1 MIIQLMINFFSKYKF
16 IFYLSNFILLVLYLF
31 PGSLL
36 GCFLY
41 NDCQLQPQLTKDFLV
56 STNHLYSFCLLSI
69 IGLFT
74 YKNSNKLNF
83 LNLYLILLS
92 IILEILH
99 IFIPVRSFEL
109 YDLFGNLLGVSIVL
123 TINFFYRKYENYK
136 N

>member
-1 MIIQLMINFFSKYKF
+1 MINFFSKYKF

-41 NDCQLQPQLTKDFLV
+41 NDCLLQPQLTTKDFLV
-56 STNHLYSFCLLSI
+56 SINHLYAFGLLSI

-83 LNLYLILLS
+83 LNLYLVLLS

-99 IFIPVRSFEL
+99 IFVPVRSFEFS
-109 YDLFGNLLGVSIVL
+109 DLFGNLLGVSIVL
-123 TINFFYRKYENYK
+123 LINFFYRKYENYK

>member
-1 MIIQLMINFFSKYKF
+1 MINFFSKYKF
-16 IFYLSNFILLVLYLF
+16 IFYLSNFILLVLYLY
-31 PGSLL
+31 PGSFI
-36 GCFLY
+36 GCFLFS
-41 NDCQLQPQLTKDFLV
+41 NCQYDPQITPDFLV
-56 STNHLYSFCLLSI
+56 STNHLYAFGLLSI

-92 IILEILH
+92 IILETLH

-109 YDLFGNLLGVSIVL
+109 SDLFGNLLGVSIVL

>member
-1 MIIQLMINFFSKYKF
+1 MINFFSKYKF
-16 IFYLSNFILLVLYLF
+16 IFYLSNIILLVLYLF
-31 PGSLL
+31 PGSIL
-36 GCFLY
+36 GCYLY

-56 STNHLYSFCLLSI
+56 STNHLYAFGLLSI

-74 YKNSNKLNF
+74 YKNSNKLN
-83 LNLYLILLS
+83 LYLVLIS

-109 YDLFGNLLGVSIVL
+109 SDLFGNLLGVLIVL
-123 TINFFYRKYENYK
+123 TIHFFYRKYENFK

>member
-1 MIIQLMINFFSKYKF
+1 MINFFSKYKF

-41 NDCQLQPQLTKDFLV
+41 NDCQLQPQITKDFLV
-56 STNHLYSFCLLSI
+56 STNHLYAFGLLSI
-69 IGLFT
+69 IGSYT

-109 YDLFGNLLGVSIVL
+109 SDLFGNLLGVSIVL

>member
-1 MIIQLMINFFSKYKF
+1 MINFFSKYKF
-16 IFYLSNFILLVLYLF
+16 IFYLSNLILLVLYLF

-56 STNHLYSFCLLSI
+56 STNHLYAFGLLSI

-83 LNLYLILLS
+83 LSLYLVLLS

-99 IFIPVRSFEL
+99 IFIPVRSFEFS
-109 YDLFGNLLGVSIVL
+109 DLFGNLLGVFIVL

>member
-1 MIIQLMINFFSKYKF
+1 MINFFSKYKF

-36 GCFLY
+36 GCYLY

-56 STNHLYSFCLLSI
+56 STNHLYAFSLLSV

-99 IFIPVRSFEL
+99 IFIPVRSFEFS
-109 YDLFGNLLGVSIVL
+109 DLFGNLLGVTIVL

>member
-1 MIIQLMINFFSKYKF
+1 MINLFSKYKF

-41 NDCQLQPQLTKDFLV
+41 NDCQLQPQITKDFLV
-56 STNHLYSFCLLSI
+56 STNHLYAFGLLTI
-69 IGLFT
+69 IGSYT

-99 IFIPVRSFEL
+99 IFIPIRSFEFS
-109 YDLFGNLLGVSIVL
+109 DLFGNLLGVSIVL
-123 TINFFYRKYENYK
+123 MINFFFEKYENYR

>member
-1 MIIQLMINFFSKYKF
+1 MINFFSKYKF

-41 NDCQLQPQLTKDFLV
+41 NDCQSQPQLTKDFLV
-56 STNHLYSFCLLSI
+56 STNHLYAFGLLSI

-83 LNLYLILLS
+83 LSLYLILLS

>member
-1 MIIQLMINFFSKYKF
+1 MINFFSKYKF

-41 NDCQLQPQLTKDFLV
+41 NDCQLQPQLTKDFLI
-56 STNHLYSFCLLSI
+56 STNHLYAFGLLSA

-74 YKNSNKLNF
+74 YKNLNKLNF
-83 LNLYLILLS
+83 LNLYLVLLS

-109 YDLFGNLLGVSIVL
+109 SDLFGNLLGVSIVL

>member
-1 MIIQLMINFFSKYKF
+1 MINFFSKYKF
-16 IFYLSNFILLVLYLF
+16 IFYLSNFFLLVLYLF

-56 STNHLYSFCLLSI
+56 SKNHLYAFGLLSI

-74 YKNSNKLNF
+74 YKNSNK

-99 IFIPVRSFEL
+99 IFIPARSFEFS
-109 YDLFGNLLGVSIVL
+109 DLFGNLLGVSIVL
-123 TINFFYRKYENYK
+123 TINFYYKKYENYK

>member
-1 MIIQLMINFFSKYKF
+1 MINFFSKYKF
-16 IFYLSNFILLVLYLF
+16 IFYISNFILLVLYLF

-36 GCFLY
+36 GYFLY
-41 NDCQLQPQLTKDFLV
+41 NDFQLQPQLTKDFLI
-56 STNHLYSFCLLSI
+56 STNHLYAFGLLSI

-83 LNLYLILLS
+83 LNLYLVLLS

-109 YDLFGNLLGVSIVL
+109 SDLFGNLLGVLIVL

>member
-1 MIIQLMINFFSKYKF
+1 MINFFSKYKF
-16 IFYLSNFILLVLYLF
+16 IFYISNFILLVLYLF

-36 GCFLY
+36 GYFLY
-41 NDCQLQPQLTKDFLV
+41 NDIQLQPQLTKDFLV
-56 STNHLYSFCLLSI
+56 STNHLYAFGLLSI

-109 YDLFGNLLGVSIVL
+109 SDLFGNLLGVSIVL

>member
-1 MIIQLMINFFSKYKF
+1 MINFFSKYKF
-16 IFYLSNFILLVLYLF
+16 IFYISNFILLVLYLF

-36 GCFLY
+36 GYFLY
-41 NDCQLQPQLTKDFLV
+41 NDFQAQPQLTKDFLV
-56 STNHLYSFCLLSI
+56 STNHLYAFGLLSI

-99 IFIPVRSFEL
+99 IFIPVRSFEFS
-109 YDLFGNLLGVSIVL
+109 DLFGNLLGVSIVL

>member
-1 MIIQLMINFFSKYKF
+1 MINFFSKYKF

-41 NDCQLQPQLTKDFLV
+41 TDCQLQPQLTKDFLV
-56 STNHLYSFCLLSI
+56 STNHLYAFGLLSI

-99 IFIPVRSFEL
+99 IFIPVRSFEFS
-109 YDLFGNLLGVSIVL
+109 DLFGNLLGVFIVL

>member
-1 MIIQLMINFFSKYKF
+1 MINFFSKYKF
-16 IFYLSNFILLVLYLF
+16 IFYLSNLILIVLYLF

-41 NDCQLQPQLTKDFLV
+41 KDCILQPQLTPNFLV
-56 STNHLYSFCLLSI
+56 STNHLYAFSLLSI

-74 YKNSNKLNF
+74 YKNSDKLNF
-83 LNLYLILLS
+83 LNIYLVLLS

-99 IFIPVRSFEL
+99 IFIPVRSFEFS
-109 YDLFGNLLGVSIVL
+109 DLFGNLFGVLIVL
-123 TINFFYRKYENYK
+123 LINLVYKKYENFK

>member
-1 MIIQLMINFFSKYKF
+1 MINFFSKYKF

-36 GCFLY
+36 GCYLY

-56 STNHLYSFCLLSI
+56 STNHLYTFGLLSI

-99 IFIPVRSFEL
+99 IFIPVRSFEFS
-109 YDLFGNLLGVSIVL
+109 DLFGNLLGVSIVL

>member
-1 MIIQLMINFFSKYKF
+1 MINFFSKYKLT
-16 IFYLSNFILLVLYLF
+16 FYLSNIILLVLYLF

-36 GCFLY
+36 GCYLY

-56 STNHLYSFCLLSI
+56 STNHLYAFSLLSI

-74 YKNSNKLNF
+74 YNDSKKLNF
-83 LNLYLILLS
+83 LYIYLIFLS

-99 IFIPVRSFEL
+99 IFIPIRGFEFP
-109 YDLFGNLLGVSIVL
+109 DLFGNLLGVLIIL
-123 TINFFYRKYENYK
+123 MINFFYRKYENYK

>member
-1 MIIQLMINFFSKYKF
+1 MINFFSKYKF

-41 NDCQLQPQLTKDFLV
+41 NDCQLQPQITKDFLV
-56 STNHLYSFCLLSI
+56 STNHLYAFGLLSI

-99 IFIPVRSFEL
+99 IFIPIRSFEFS
-109 YDLFGNLLGVSIVL
+109 DLFGNLLGVSIVL
-123 TINFFYRKYENYK
+123 MINFFYEKYENYR

>member
-1 MIIQLMINFFSKYKF
+1 MINFFLKYKF
-16 IFYLSNFILLVLYLF
+16 IFYLSNLILIVLYLF

-41 NDCQLQPQLTKDFLV
+41 KDCILQPQLTPDFLV
-56 STNHLYSFCLLSI
+56 STNHLYAFSLLSI
-69 IGLFT
+69 IGFFT
-74 YKNSNKLNF
+74 YNNSKKLNF

-109 YDLFGNLLGVSIVL
+109 SDLFGNLLGVSIVL